1 MKQNYHQLI
10 LLNQLILLKVSEV
23 CKFLCCLTA
32 TKIWNGSQVLQL
44 GYSSEFYSVSRQ
56 YTLEAWGW
64 ADTKG
69 ETSTLSG
76 SLCLYFLSPP
86 APSLPYANQG

>member
-1 MKQNYHQLI
+1 MKQNYQLS
-10 LLNQLILLKVSEV
+10 VESFRRV
-23 CKFLCCLTA
+23 CKFLRCLTA

-44 GYSSEFYSVSRQ
+44 GYSSEFYSVSGQ
-56 YTLEAWGW
+56 YTLEARGW
-64 ADTKG
+64 ADPKG

-86 APSLPYANQG
+86 CPPSLPYANQG